1 MALPRKTSGQLRDGR
16 RDLPRLPHLASA
28 LLQVSIPEEAKQL
41 RQQESWLRGTGRSS
55 KTLVKY
61 PDLRIV
67 LISMKANTRM
77 KEHKTDARIAILT
90 VAGHIRLHLP
100 DATVELPAGHLLALD
115 GAVAHDVEA
124 LKQSVFLLTISW
136 PKGKEES

>member
-1 MALPRKTSGQLRDGR
+1 MAPQKNVSQSCKSTSSMQ
-16 RDLPRLPHLASA
+16 RLPHLASS
-28 LLQVSIPEEAKQL
+28 LLQVSLPEEVKQL

-61 PDLRIV
+61 PDLRVV
-67 LISMKANTRM
+67 LISMKANTVM
-77 KEHKTDARIAILT
+77 KEHKTEARITILT
-90 VAGHIRLHLP
+90 VAGHIRLHLA
-100 DATVELPAGHLLALD
+100 DATIELPVGNLLALD

-136 PKGKEES
+136 PKNKHER